1 MPNTQGTVNHFQPIN
16 DSLPSFSVLIAVHIH
31 ELPKRLN
38 MALESI
44 WDKQALKPAEIV
56 LVKDGPLT
64 NELDKIILQFKENAP
79 LKVISLDHNHG
90 MGYAFACGLDH
101 CSHELVA
108 RMDSDDLSKPDRFE
122 KQIRYMNEHPELDIV
137 GSNIEEFANHP
148 DEIRSHRRL
157 PSTFSKLKSF
167 SKLRCPF
174 NHMTVVFKKS
184 SVLKAGSY
192 QPVRIYEDYFLWAKM
207 IQNGA
212 IIANIPEYL
221 VVARF
226 DNNQLVRR
234 HGNYIYKQELKLQ
247 KELLQINFLSKWEYS
262 RNLVLRA
269 FPRLLPFWA
278 FKLVYKVLHK

>member
-1 MPNTQGTVNHFQPIN
+1 MYVPLKFAGTTKLLVI
-16 DSLPSFSVLIAVHIH
+16 VAV
-31 ELPKRLN
+31 P
-38 MALESI
+38 LESI
-44 WDKQALKPAEIV
+44 WDKQALKPAEII

-64 NELDKIILQFKENAP
+64 IELDKVILQFKENAP
-79 LKVISLDHNHG
+79 LKVISLENNHG

-101 CSHELVA
+101 CTQELVA

-122 KQIRYMNEHPELDIV
+122 KQIRFMNEHPELDII
-137 GSNIEEFANHP
+137 GSNIEEFDDQP
-148 DEIRSHRRL
+148 DEICSHRRL
-157 PSTFSKLKSF
+157 PSTFTKLKSF

-212 IIANIPEYL
+212 KMANIPEYL

-226 DNNQLVRR
+226 DDTQLGRR
-234 HGNYIYKQELKLQ
+234 HGSYIFRQELKLQ
-247 KELLQINFLSKWEYS
+247 KELLQINFLNKWEYS